1 MQGYLDKQ
9 SHLTVPKLLQPC
21 VGCVWLI
28 VEGCGNRM
36 LVCCSTP
43 KSDIAHSKLSVAF
56 ANSRT

>member
-1 MQGYLDKQ
+1 
-9 SHLTVPKLLQPC
+9 
-21 VGCVWLI
+21 
-28 VEGCGNRM
+28 M